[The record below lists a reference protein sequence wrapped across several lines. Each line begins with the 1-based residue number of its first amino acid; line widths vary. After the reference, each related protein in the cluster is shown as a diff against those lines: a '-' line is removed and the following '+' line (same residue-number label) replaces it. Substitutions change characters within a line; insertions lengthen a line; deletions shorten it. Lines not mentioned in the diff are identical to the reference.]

1 MSYPYIISSG
11 SLSLVIVIDNI
22 SHTVPSNHPMYT
34 QIVAALKREDW
45 ETIKTLVN
53 LKEYAHK
60 YSNGEL
66 EIDGDTVRWAGIALH
81 NSLTIRIVEMLR
93 DGYSI
98 APMIAF
104 LSRLMKNSS
113 YRAVNELYTLLENSD
128 LPITPDGYLLAY
140 KKVSNLYMDLHSG
153 TILNKPAPL
162 LTPAERQLLT
172 SPQEKCGKHNEVS
185 VELRNGETYV
195 SMPRNMVDDNKNVD
209 CSIGLHFCS
218 LKYITDYFRVK
229 EKNDRIVIV
238 RVDPA
243 DVVSIPTDCNHT
255 KGRTCAYAVIG
266 ELQGPLKTAFP
277 SSVHESHT
285 ITGIDPNSVVA
296 TSTYCHTESPSTVT
310 APAEKN
316 AHGSIWKQAKW
327 PGSTSATGNPTWNT
341 PPSGANA
348 APSDIGLWPA
358 PL

>member
-11 SLSLVIVIDNI
+11 SRSLVIVIDNI

-34 QIVAALKREDW
+34 QIVAAIKKEDW
-45 ETIKTLVN
+45 KTIDTLVN
-53 LKEYAHK
+53 LKAYVHK

-66 EIDGDTVRWAGIALH
+66 EIDGDTVRWAGIELH

-98 APMIAF
+98 APMVAF
-104 LSRLMKNSS
+104 LSRLMKNPS

-128 LPITPDGYLLAY
+128 LPITPDGCLLAY
-140 KKVSNLYMDLHSG
+140 KKVSNSYMDLHSDSV
-153 TILNKPAPL
+153 LNKPAPL
-162 LTPAERQLLT
+162 LTPGERQLLT

-195 SMPRNMVDDNKNVD
+195 FMPRNMVDDNKNVY

-218 LKYITDYFRVK
+218 LKYITDHFRLK
-229 EKNDRIVIV
+229 EKGNRIVIV
-238 RVDPA
+238 RVAPE
-243 DVVSIPTDCNHT
+243 DVVSIPTDCCHT
-255 KGRTCAYAVIG
+255 KGRTCAYTVIG
-266 ELQGPLKTAFP
+266 ELQGPAKTAFS

-285 ITGIDPNSVVA
+285 IAGIDPNSVVA
-296 TSTYCHTESPSTVT
+296 TSTDCHTEPSSTVA

-316 AHGSIWKQAKW
+316 THDSIWKQAKW
-327 PGSTSATGNPTWNT
+327 PGSTSTTGNPTWTT

-348 APSDIGLWPA
+348 APSGIGLWPA